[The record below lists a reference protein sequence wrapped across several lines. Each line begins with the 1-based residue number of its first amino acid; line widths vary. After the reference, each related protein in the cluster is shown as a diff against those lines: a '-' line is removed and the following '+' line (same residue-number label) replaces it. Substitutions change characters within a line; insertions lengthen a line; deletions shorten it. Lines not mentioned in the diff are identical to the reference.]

1 MALEDI
7 DDLLLKSD
15 KDAVWELFH
24 ENSKTS
30 FVEPHP
36 LYKRWPSN
44 EFVVTWMRMLR
55 RVKPYRDL
63 PKIALPQ
70 QLPASRQS
78 LDDVVRGRH
87 GAHAFGPGP
96 VRLEQLAK
104 VLWMSYGVNR
114 DNAGTSYPRPFRM
127 IPSGGALYPLELYVH
142 ATRVEGL
149 APGLYHYDSEAHELD
164 VLRQKDESEA
174 VARCMVQADLGR
186 SAAAVVFITAVFA
199 RSVFKYADR
208 GYRFI
213 LLEAGHLAQNAT
225 LIGQEMG
232 LATAPIGGYADRDVD
247 RYLGIDGLNESTIYL
262 FLLGHPG
269 EEGEASEGAAARAGI
284 PNLA

>member
-44 EFVVTWMRMLR
+44 EFVVTWMRLLK

-70 QLPASRQS
+70 QLPASRRS
-78 LDDVVRGRH
+78 LDDVVRQRQ
-87 GAHAFGPGP
+87 GAHSFGPGP
-96 VRLEQLAK
+96 VRVEQLAK

-114 DNAGTSYPRPFRM
+114 DNEGTVYPRPFRM
-127 IPSGGALYPLELYVH
+127 IPSGGALYPLELYVQ
-142 ATRVEGL
+142 ASRVEGL
-149 APGLYHYDSEAHELD
+149 APGLYHYDPEAHELD
-164 VLRQKDESEA
+164 VLRQGDESEA
-174 VARCMVQADLGR
+174 LARCLVQADLGR
-186 SAAAVVFITAVFA
+186 SAAAVVLITAVFA

-247 RYLGIDGLNESTIYL
+247 RYLGVDGLNESTVYL
-262 FLLGHPG
+262 FLLGQPG
-269 EEGEASEGAAARAGI
+269 EEGAEGSAARAGI
-284 PNLA
+284 PGMV